1 MPTIKI
7 ITVGTLKEEYLR
19 EAVAEYEKRISGFC
33 RVESVNIKEAKLPQ
47 DPSDGDIRRA
57 LAEEAKQMMTDYP
70 DAVILDVREADEYNS
85 GHIPGAVLLPYGD
98 IPEKAHIVL
107 PNKEKMILIYCR
119 SGRRSKIAAESLTV
133 LGYTAVYEFGG
144 IIDWP
149 YETQK

>member
-1 MPTIKI
+1 MKNI
-7 ITVGTLKEEYLR
+7 ILYLVCVVMLVSLASCGSNDLHSTGTTMNGTAGTPIEYLQ
-19 EAVAEYEKRISGFC
+19 VS
-33 RVESVNIKEAKLPQ
+33 
-47 DPSDGDIRRA
+47 
-57 LAEEAKQMMTDYP
+57 AEEAKQMMSDYP

-107 PNKEKMILIYCR
+107 PDKEKMILIYCR
-119 SGRRSKIAAESLTV
+119 SGRRSKIAAESLTA

-144 IIDWP
+144 IIDWA

>member
-1 MPTIKI
+1 MKNI
-7 ITVGTLKEEYLR
+7 ILYLMCVVMLASLASCGSNDLHSTGTTMNGTAGTPIEYLQ
-19 EAVAEYEKRISGFC
+19 VS
-33 RVESVNIKEAKLPQ
+33 
-47 DPSDGDIRRA
+47 
-57 LAEEAKQMMTDYP
+57 AEEAKQMMSDYP

-107 PNKEKMILIYCR
+107 PDKEKMILIYCR
-119 SGRRSKIAAESLTV
+119 SGRRSKIAAESLTA

-144 IIDWP
+144 IIDWS

>member
-1 MPTIKI
+1 MKNI
-7 ITVGTLKEEYLR
+7 ILYLVCVVMLASLASCGSNDLHSTGTTMNGTAGTPIEYLQ
-19 EAVAEYEKRISGFC
+19 VS
-33 RVESVNIKEAKLPQ
+33 
-47 DPSDGDIRRA
+47 
-57 LAEEAKQMMTDYP
+57 AEEAKQMMSDYP

-107 PNKEKMILIYCR
+107 PDKEKMILIYCR
-119 SGRRSKIAAESLTV
+119 SGRRSKIAAESLTA

-144 IIDWP
+144 IIDWS